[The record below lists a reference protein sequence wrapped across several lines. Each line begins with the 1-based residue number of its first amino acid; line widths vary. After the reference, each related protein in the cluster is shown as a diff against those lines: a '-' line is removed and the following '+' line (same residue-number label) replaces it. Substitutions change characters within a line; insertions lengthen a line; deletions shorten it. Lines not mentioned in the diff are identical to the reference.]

1 MVLAITMNAGISAL
15 ACVPLAIGASLL
27 VGVINGVLIAY
38 VGIPPFVVTLG
49 MLSIA
54 RSPAMVLS
62 HNKMVFQFGP
72 DEKLLFW
79 LGGGSRRCVPRPTR

>member
-1 MVLAITMNAGISAL
+1 MPRR
-15 ACVPLAIGASLL
+15 CV

-38 VGIPPFVVTLG
+38 VRMPSFVVTLG

-54 RSPAMVLS
+54 RSAAMVLS
-62 HNKMVFQFGP
+62 NNKMIFQFGP

-79 LGGGSRRCVPRPTR
+79 LGGGSTFGIANPVIVLIMLGDHDRRCC